1 MLLVKQSS
9 QLEASGDKRSFRY
22 LPFHSRDYRSYV
34 SRTRWKKRR
43 WTIILIFIVMVQL
56 GLIYYLMAKTTLL
69 NEVEK
74 SLNDPNHELSIN
86 GVMETVF
93 KSDN

>member
-74 SLNDPNHELSIN
+74 SLNEPNHEFSL
-86 GVMETVF
+86 ETVF
-93 KSDN
+93 KSDK